1 MDDYERFEIVAEAA
15 SLVSRANPHTP
26 DDIIGRAVA
35 MVASR
40 MVAAGAPEDAF
51 TADMI
56 AASAD
61 HGVMIFNVGERTMQF
76 LEMQL
81 DGRDIPPSVDMDTPI
96 ASLALTDEDFIA
108 LRPRLTETFDIAGD
122 DIEFGGDRSIGDLV
136 KQIVDAMP
144 EKDDEPDACGCGV
157 AGCGGNTP
165 AYKQQ
170 QDADIERVGVTL
182 APVLPGNDGPGF
194 VYSIGMSEQDKT
206 DLIFIGDYTPPTY
219 AYLSMFLDMQ
229 LKGAPLP
236 LGLFPADDERNV
248 FGVPIWVIPADGK
261 LGTHAYGVVSRL
273 GRIGSSAQPLLAQVV
288 IPDRSDRFPWDDG
301 YDWIDQQAKK
311 PSKPN

>member
-61 HGVMIFNVGERTMQF
+61 HGVMIFNVGERTMKL
-76 LEMQL
+76 LEIQL

-96 ASLALTDEDFIA
+96 ASLALTDRDLA
-108 LRPRLTETFDIAGD
+108 VLRPGLSEIFGIGGEDIRFDG
-122 DIEFGGDRSIGDLV
+122 ERSIGDLV

-144 EKDDEPDACGCGV
+144 EEDDEPDACGCGV

-165 AYKQQ
+165 AYKQR
-170 QDADIERVGVTL
+170 QDADIERLGVTL

-194 VYSIGMSEQDKT
+194 VYSLGMSEQGKI

-219 AYLSMFLDMQ
+219 DYLSMFLGMQ
-229 LKGAPLP
+229 MDGADLP
-236 LGLFPADDERNV
+236 FGLFPADDERNG
-248 FGVPIWVIPADGK
+248 FGVPIWVVPADDK
-261 LGTHAYGVVSRL
+261 LRTHAYATVSRL
-273 GRIGSSAQPLLAQVV
+273 ERIGSDLTPRLAQVV
-288 IPDRSDRFPWDDG
+288 IPDKSGRFPWDDG
-301 YDWIDQQAKK
+301 YDWIDQQATK
-311 PSKPN
+311 PSKPH